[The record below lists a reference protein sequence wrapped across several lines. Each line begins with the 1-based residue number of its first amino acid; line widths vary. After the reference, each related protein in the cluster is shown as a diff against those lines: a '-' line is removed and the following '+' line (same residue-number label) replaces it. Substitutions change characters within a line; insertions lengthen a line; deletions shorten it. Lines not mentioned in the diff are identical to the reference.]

1 MGARRRSVGA
11 FVLSARTTS
20 AIAADIPHWG
30 PFSTNWVFGVQGMID
45 VGTSNRSRVL
55 DSELTFQGC
64 SLTRPITVKTTRI
77 DPPHCQND
85 VGDGIGTADGRG
97 GFQCRRLIC

>member
-1 MGARRRSVGA
+1 MGAMRRSVGA

-45 VGTSNRSRVL
+45 VGASIVAV
-55 DSELTFQGC
+55 
-64 SLTRPITVKTTRI
+64 SLIPSSPFRAVR
-77 DPPHCQND
+77 
-85 VGDGIGTADGRG
+85 
-97 GFQCRRLIC
+97 